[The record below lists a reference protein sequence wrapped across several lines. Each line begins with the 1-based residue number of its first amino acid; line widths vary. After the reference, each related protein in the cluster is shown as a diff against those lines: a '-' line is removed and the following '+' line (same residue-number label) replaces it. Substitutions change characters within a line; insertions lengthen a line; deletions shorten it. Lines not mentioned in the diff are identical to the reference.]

1 MKIAMEMQDFV
12 GSRMENG
19 KNQETDLVF
28 FCNVDSGQLDH
39 VKSEGMLASRMSNV
53 YLSILIFYS

>member
-1 MKIAMEMQDFV
+1 MQDFV
-12 GSRMENG
+12 GTRMENG
-19 KNQETDLVF
+19 GNEKKTDLVF

-53 YLSILIFYS
+53 CLSILIFYS